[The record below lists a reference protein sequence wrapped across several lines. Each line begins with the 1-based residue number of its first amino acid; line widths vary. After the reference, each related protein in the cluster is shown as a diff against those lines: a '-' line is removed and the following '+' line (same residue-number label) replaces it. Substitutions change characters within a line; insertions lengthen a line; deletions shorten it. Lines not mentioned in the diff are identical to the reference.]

1 MRRETLA
8 VGVVALAALAGSANA
23 QVLKFAGFEASEG
36 YVLGDLF
43 GQNGWTDTGDVANV
57 TSALAAT
64 GTRSVSID
72 SSPVASSS
80 WWWPSVNYNTATATN
95 KTVVA
100 SIDMYLKTGGTKSAN
115 WGLDCYDGAGS
126 FGRVTAMWVNS
137 GGLVNYWDGTTSV
150 VSSTSVAYD
159 AWNNLK
165 ITMDYVTK
173 KASFALNGTTIASGV
188 NFSAGVSNI
197 FGDSDMNLQG
207 AGFDT
212 TFFDNYKVEAVPAPS
227 ALALIGLGGLV
238 AGRRRRA

>member
-1 MRRETLA
+1 MRLQNIA
-8 VGVVALAALAGSANA
+8 VGVIALVAVAGSANA

-43 GQNGWTDTGDVANV
+43 GQQGWTDTGDVANV

-64 GTRSVSID
+64 GTRSISID

-80 WWWPSVNYNTATATN
+80 WWWPSVNHNTGTSAN
-95 KTVVA
+95 KTVIA
-100 SIDMYLKTGGTKSAN
+100 SVDMYLKTGGTKSGN

-126 FGRVTAMWVNS
+126 FARVTALWVNS
-137 GGLVNYWDGTTSV
+137 SGLVNYWNGTTSV
-150 VSSTSVAYD
+150 VTGTSVSYD

-165 ITMDYVTK
+165 ITMDYVTQ
-173 KASFALNGTTIASGV
+173 KASFAINGSTIASGIS
-188 NFSAGVSNI
+188 FSAGVTNI
-197 FGDSDMNLQG
+197 FGDADINLQA

-212 TFFDNYKVEAVPAPS
+212 TYFDNYKIEAVPAPS
-227 ALALIGLGGLV
+227 ALALIGLGGLF